1 LSGKSF
7 RNITWREIS
16 PIFGIL
22 IFLGIKELKDYIN
35 FYTSIKKGIDLINN
49 GYSWNTRYLIITKNP
64 ANENE
69 ILVTNDLL
77 WIEESNKKNYSEEML
92 LKKLVSDF
100 EKIAEKSKMK
110 NFLQNRKVIFKLNE
124 HR

>member
-1 LSGKSF
+1 MKSGKRFITIALLTCIVWPVIIILSGKSF

-49 GYSWNTRYLIITKNP
+49 GYSWNTRYLIITKNQ
-64 ANENE
+64 
-69 ILVTNDLL
+69 LT
-77 WIEESNKKNYSEEML
+77 
-92 LKKLVSDF
+92 
-100 EKIAEKSKMK
+100 KMK
-110 NFLQNRKVIFKLNE
+110 Y
-124 HR
+124 